1 MKKSLVKFLTS
12 VLCLAVFIQ
21 SVASCNTD
29 KRKFLLPQAEVV
41 IEKTD
46 GSSVKL
52 VAEVAV
58 RSEERN
64 YGFMNRTEIPEGT
77 GMLFVFEND
86 DFRSFWMKDCPH
98 PLSIAYI
105 LRDGTITDLL
115 DMKPFSTASVN
126 SSRSVRYA
134 LEVPQ
139 GWYEKAGIK
148 TDDKVIIPEI
158 KPEWQKESKLNKKAK

>member
-1 MKKSLVKFLTS
+1 MMVILFCKGENE
-12 VLCLAVFIQ
+12 VLKTVCF
-21 SVASCNTD
+21 NGTYT
-29 KRKFLLPQAEVV
+29 QAEDY
-41 IEKTD
+41 IND
-46 GSSVKL
+46 
-52 VAEVAV
+52 
-58 RSEERN
+58 
-64 YGFMNRTEIPEGT
+64 RTEIPEGT

-148 TDDKVIIPEI
+148 TGDKVIIPKI